1 MAESEGGISP
11 SSVYIQH
18 QYMCSECG
26 QLFNMLEEVLIH
38 QQSHFAGA
46 EVYEDGASGEAED
59 LEEENGPLMEEE
71 NTEGV
76 EQVQIAGLA
85 GVHESH
91 YQCLECGQLLMSPDE
106 LLQHQE
112 LHMKDAI
119 ASQVEGLDEA
129 AQSHANSSI
138 GETQQSTQQI
148 HYQCLECQALF
159 DSPDMWLAHRQ
170 THTKPQ
176 QQKVVGSAE
185 NPSASTDSAPQH
197 QEILVQTD
205 GPGGP
210 FFNLQNLVL
219 SEHRYERAGEILSLA
234 QVLATQ
240 QQTGTVQLQICSA
253 PGGESRGLLLSSQTF
268 SKSAGSSA
276 ISAATPLAVEQTS
289 GSVIALSDS
298 EHSYQRATVG
308 TCLDEDDEPVQIHP
322 YECSEC
328 GALFQTPEEFL
339 EHQGAHFLEADKE
352 SGETVMPPEL
362 NGQAEEEDEEEDES
376 VIVVTESGTGI
387 MVLDS
392 SSKRGSSAFHEV
404 LSRQNAHRSP
414 YHRCSDCKLDFSSA
428 EELRRHRRIDHMREE
443 FRCPECQR
451 LFTSANR
458 LAAHRKVHID
468 GTHECPECSKV
479 FKKAASLEQHARV
492 HSGEAL
498 YLCVD
503 CGLGFATEMTLIV
516 HRKTHTP
523 EPLHRCQYC
532 AKTFTNMT
540 KYLYH
545 RRTHSGKSGT
555 PAVVPQPAYNPVS
568 SVAQIPVRRTV
579 TQLLQ
584 PPRVALPDG
593 STDCQQTKEE
603 ASRTESV
610 NAVYTEGATI
620 ESSCSQLSP
629 GKPEESQECLVSVP
643 VTLENGNAAV
653 NGVLHGSPD
662 VVPEGDQNASNPPG
676 TEGLASTT
684 GEDVPKAE
692 ESYPCPLCPKSFPTQ
707 IRLVRHKRTVHISE
721 RKFKCNICGMSFK
734 KQVHV
739 KNHLRTHTGERPY
752 QCSECGKTFSS
763 LANLTRHNFTHT
775 GQRPYTCEV
784 CQKTFTQSSNLQQHR
799 LSHSSTAPFSCSEC
813 GATFTRP
820 SKLAAH
826 RYQHTGELPYKC
838 SECDRSF
845 LKKRLLEL
853 HKLSHQGKEPYHCDK
868 CGIIFANPSK
878 LSEHQC
884 TSSQSVVKQSFECT
898 VCGKRL
904 NSPANLR
911 LHELA
916 HSGVRPFKC
925 SQCPKGFTNKGSLNL
940 HERRHW
946 GLSPHKCAQC
956 GKSFVSASGL
966 ALHQRIHTGER
977 PYPCTEC
984 GKRFRQATHLREHL
998 RTHSGERPFQCEIC
1012 QKCFVQ
1018 SMHLAEHR
1026 RTHTGER
1033 PHQCP
1038 DCGKAFK
1045 TFSNLR
1051 CHRKTHGKQ
1060 KGNLPPETQQHIQL
1074 QVQQPQSQT
1083 PTIMCTEF
1091 GDTIAI
1097 IETSDSSIPIVETIE
1112 IYQAAIESSLQLDN
1126 ITVENMQLDNI
1137 QVNTI
1142 M

>member
-38 QQSHFAGA
+38 QQSHFVGA

-59 LEEENGPLMEEE
+59 LEEENSPLMEEE

-112 LHMKDAI
+112 LHMKDAL
-119 ASQVEGLDEA
+119 ASQGKWNKPGL
-129 AQSHANSSI
+129 SLPP
-138 GETQQSTQQI
+138 ETQQSTQQI

-176 QQKVVGSAE
+176 QQKPGVLCGCPLV
-185 NPSASTDSAPQH
+185 
-197 QEILVQTD
+197 LVQ
-205 GPGGP
+205 
-210 FFNLQNLVL
+210 
-219 SEHRYERAGEILSLA
+219 
-234 QVLATQ
+234 
-240 QQTGTVQLQICSA
+240 
-253 PGGESRGLLLSSQTF
+253 
-268 SKSAGSSA
+268 
-276 ISAATPLAVEQTS
+276 PLG

-308 TCLDEDDEPVQIHP
+308 TCLDEDDEPMQIHP

-352 SGETVMPPEL
+352 SGETVMPPEM
-362 NGQAEEEDEEEDES
+362 NGQAAEEEDDEEDES
-376 VIVVTESGTGI
+376 
-387 MVLDS
+387 
-392 SSKRGSSAFHEV
+392 
-404 LSRQNAHRSP
+404 
-414 YHRCSDCKLDFSSA
+414 LDFSSA
-428 EELRRHRRIDHMREE
+428 EELRRHRRADHMREE

-555 PAVVPQPAYNPVS
+555 PAVVPQPPYNPVHAAHTDPEI
-568 SVAQIPVRRTV
+568 SV
-579 TQLLQ
+579 
-584 PPRVALPDG
+584 
-593 STDCQQTKEE
+593 C
-603 ASRTESV
+603 
-610 NAVYTEGATI
+610 
-620 ESSCSQLSP
+620 
-629 GKPEESQECLVSVP
+629 
-643 VTLENGNAAV
+643 
-653 NGVLHGSPD
+653 
-662 VVPEGDQNASNPPG
+662 
-676 TEGLASTT
+676 TEGLASTAD
-684 GEDVPKAE
+684 EDIPKAE

-763 LANLTRHNFTHT
+763 L
-775 GQRPYTCEV
+775 
-784 CQKTFTQSSNLQQHR
+784 TFTQSSNLQQHR

-820 SKLAAH
+820 SKLASH

-868 CGIIFANPSK
+868 CGIIFANPSN
-878 LSEHQC
+878 
-884 TSSQSVVKQSFECT
+884 FECT

-956 GKSFVSASGL
+956 GK
-966 ALHQRIHTGER
+966 
-977 PYPCTEC
+977 
-984 GKRFRQATHLREHL
+984 FRQATHLREHL

-1074 QVQQPQSQT
+1074 QVQQVRDAFAGMP
-1083 PTIMCTEF
+1083 CVR
-1091 GDTIAI
+1091 AI
-1097 IETSDSSIPIVETIE
+1097 YETWSVFRVHEKDE
-1112 IYQAAIESSLQLDN
+1112 IQN
-1126 ITVENMQLDNI
+1126 ILYSRDLKV
-1137 QVNTI
+1137 
-1142 M
+1142 